1 MDIPSSEQ
9 PPGRGANVTAEN
21 ADGIA
26 AAEVCEPAVEELPM
40 RPVNSWLPMQRI
52 RCMDDPEILQRVL
65 EGLLN
70 LI

>member
-1 MDIPSSEQ
+1 M
-9 PPGRGANVTAEN
+9 TAEN
-21 ADGIA
+21 ADGVA
-26 AAEVCEPAVEELPM
+26 AAEVCEPAVDQLPT
-40 RPVNSWLPMQRI
+40 RPVNSCVPMQRI

>member
-1 MDIPSSEQ
+1 M
-9 PPGRGANVTAEN
+9 TAEN